1 MTPRTSVF
9 LTTPL
14 LLALAGSMIGITSHR
29 PDLEAANAALNDF
42 ALNESALH
50 SDLLSLRAGLL
61 RNYDPVNQATSLID
75 AALARMRTAAMN
87 NQTALGTLTAH
98 QESLD
103 ETFKSDNALLQNALA
118 YFQVFSHRLQA
129 PTAPPS
135 LTQAVNNL
143 SAAMLQLTL
152 NTSQDTV
159 QEVSHRLDLFAA
171 QPVPADLA
179 DPASALLAYGR
190 LLRDLLPATDTVL
203 KDILRLPVAEQ
214 QAKASS
220 SIALAQQARATRAA
234 RFRILLYATSLL
246 LLVQV
251 INLGTHLHRRR
262 LAARRR
268 VAFERA
274 VASLSV
280 RFISSTGSELADLV
294 VLALA
299 QLADL
304 EAADR
309 AYFLVLGGSAQTYI
323 WAKPGVPYH
332 ADWPHNAARLA
343 AGLSPSEHGVTH
355 IGDRSKL
362 PDGPLQQALVSAGVE
377 SWTSI
382 ATEHSDKMSCLLGL
396 DRLRPRQDGNP
407 PELRLLRMAF
417 DAIANAVRRELLTR
431 DRAQLEQS
439 VQRARQVETI
449 AALTGGVA
457 HNFNNIVGTILGY
470 TEMMEESAPAIP
482 KLAQQVSGIRQA
494 GERARTL
501 IEQILNYG
509 RKRAIRR
516 DCIDVASLLAETVDQ
531 LARTLPAHV
540 RVVANSPPEDRCLVA
555 GEPAQLQQVIVNLC
569 NNAAQAI
576 DFHGDVTL
584 TLDLPTLPQERRFS
598 HGRLPAGSYL
608 RLTVSDLGRGMDS
621 ETMGRIF
628 EPCFTTRSD
637 GHGFG
642 LATTRNI
649 VQQHGGTVHVEST
662 LGEGSRFEVWL
673 LRSPDLVAV
682 PSNAQPFGNGETV
695 LLLAGDLYR
704 QLHDEEVVAALGYEP
719 VGFHDI
725 DHMRTALQA
734 APDRFDLAVID
745 IRDPSAQAEVVA
757 FLNRARPAMP
767 VIVISATS
775 DKLDPDVLAA
785 LRHCHLVPL
794 PLTSD
799 KLASAFKFVTET
811 TRTAGQ
817 PAI

>member
-1 MTPRTSVF
+1 MTPRTSVI

-29 PDLEAANAALNDF
+29 PDLEAASAALNDF

-87 NQTALGTLTAH
+87 NPTPLASLTAR
-98 QESLD
+98 QASLD

-118 YFQVFSHRLQA
+118 YFQVFSRRLQA

-152 NTSQDTV
+152 DTSPDAV
-159 QEVSHRLDLFAA
+159 QEVSHQLGLFAA

-179 DPASALLAYGR
+179 DPAAALLAYGR
-190 LLRDLLPATDTVL
+190 LLRNLLPATDTVL

-214 QAKASS
+214 QMQASS

-268 VAFERA
+268 VTFERA

-299 QLADL
+299 ELADL

-309 AYFLVLGGSAQTYI
+309 AYFLVLGDSAQTFI
-323 WAKPGVPYH
+323 WAKPDVPYQ
-332 ADWPHNAARLA
+332 ADWPHDAARLA
-343 AGLSPSEHGVTH
+343 ADLSPSEHGVTH
-355 IGDRSKL
+355 IGDRHTL
-362 PDGPLQQALVSAGVE
+362 PDGPMKKALGSAGVE
-377 SWTSI
+377 SWTAI
-382 ATEHSDKMSCLLGL
+382 ATQDGDRISCLLGL

-407 PELRLLRMAF
+407 PELTLLRMAF

-431 DRAQLEQS
+431 DRARLEQS
-439 VQRARQVETI
+439 VQRARQVETV

-470 TEMMEESAPAIP
+470 TEMMEDSAPADP
-482 KLAQQVSGIRQA
+482 KLAQQISGIRQA

-516 DCIDVASLLAETVDQ
+516 DCIDMASLLAETVDQ
-531 LARTLPAHV
+531 LTRTLPAEI
-540 RVVANSPPEDRCLVA
+540 RIAADGPSKGRCLVT
-555 GEPAQLQQVIVNLC
+555 GEPAQLQQVIINLC

-584 TLDLPTLPQERRFS
+584 TLDLPALPQERRFS
-598 HGRLPAGSYL
+598 HGRLAAGSYVQ
-608 RLTVSDLGRGMDS
+608 LTVSDLGRGMAS
-621 ETMGRIF
+621 ETMARIF
-628 EPCFTTRSD
+628 EPFFTTRSD
-637 GHGFG
+637 GNGFG
-642 LATTRNI
+642 LATARDI
-649 VQQHGGTVHVEST
+649 VQEHGGTMHVEST
-662 LGEGSRFEVWL
+662 PGEGSRFEVWL
-673 LRSPDLVAV
+673 LRAADLVAV
-682 PSNAQPFGNGETV
+682 PSNAQLFGNGETV

-719 VGFHDI
+719 VGFYDV
-725 DHMRTALQA
+725 DHMRTAMQA

-745 IRDPSAQAEVVA
+745 IRDPSAQVEAVA
-757 FLNRARPAMP
+757 SLTRVRPAMP

-775 DKLDPDVLAA
+775 DKLDPDGLTA

-799 KLASAFKFVTET
+799 KLASAFKSVTAT
-811 TRTAGQ
+811 NRTASQ